1 MRKLNYLARALSVA
15 VLFAIPAVGMA
26 MSVFH
31 GSDTPTLGDTGLTLI
46 GLGGM
51 IINKDNLDAM
61 YQGFKTSFTK
71 GFTGVTPMWNKVA
84 TLVPS
89 STKTENYGWLS
100 EWPKLREW
108 IGDRQIKNLAASGY
122 SITNKKFESSVGIP
136 RDDVDDDSYGI
147 FSPLFEEMGYAAN
160 THPDELVFGLMAAG
174 FATECFDGQYFFDTD
189 HPVGAGTVSNFG
201 GGSGDAWFLLDTRR
215 PLKPL
220 IFQKRRDYA
229 LKAMTG
235 PEDEGVFMRDE
246 YRYGVDARCNVGF
259 GFWQMAYAS
268 KNTLDDAAF
277 DAAVQAMMEFKSDEG
292 RPLGVTPNILAVG
305 PSNRA
310 KAKAVIDAE
319 NRAAGESNTNY
330 KAVEVMVCPWLA

>member
-1 MRKLNYLARALSVA
+1 MRKLNSLARALAVA

-26 MSVFH
+26 MFMIH
-31 GSDTPTLGDTGLTLI
+31 GIDTPTLGDTGLTLI

-51 IINKDNLDAM
+51 IINKENLDAM

-71 GFTGVTPMWNKVA
+71 GFSGVSPMWSRVA
-84 TLVPS
+84 TMVPS
-89 STKTENYGWLS
+89 ATKTENYGWLS

-122 SITNKKFESSVGIP
+122 SITNKSFESSVGVP
-136 RDDVDDDSYGI
+136 RDDIDDDSYGV
-147 FSPLFEEMGYAAN
+147 FSPLFEEMGYAAAM
-160 THPDELVFGLMAAG
+160 HPDELVFGLIADG

-189 HPVGAGTVSNFG
+189 HPVGNGTVSNFA
-201 GGSGDAWFLLDTRR
+201 GGSGDAWFLLDTKR
-215 PLKPL
+215 PLKPI
-220 IFQKRRDYA
+220 IFQKRSDYA
-229 LKAMTG
+229 LQGMTN
-235 PEDEGVFMRDE
+235 PDDESVFMRKE

-268 KNTLDDAAF
+268 KNALDDTAF
-277 DAAVQAMMEFKSDEG
+277 DAGVQAMLEYKSDEG
-292 RPLGVTPNILAVG
+292 RPLGVSPNLLLVG

-310 KAKAVIDAE
+310 KAKAVVDAE
-319 NRAAGESNTNY
+319 NRANGASNTNF